1 MESTNATM
9 ILVREGFTAENAD
22 LLRNE
27 TLFHNANGYIGVR
40 GCWEEGYPHGYDT
53 IRGQYING
61 YYNSYPIQPEEWHIG
76 FLREKHTMVNTFDTQ
91 TINLEI
97 DGEPV
102 DLFTGKVL
110 SFRRTL
116 DMKKGITRREF
127 RWESPEGRILEAEI
141 TRMTS
146 FEMLPLFTIE
156 YRVRAVNFTGKLT
169 VQSAQEGNVSN
180 YFNQKD
186 SRVAGEK
193 RHHIDVQRVEMLPD
207 ETGLLVSSTTNSG
220 LESACAVRHQVS
232 VECEKQFHTS
242 DTRIDYFMTMPLK
255 QGEEVCV
262 TKYTVMCDVRRYEQ
276 PAESAVS
283 LLEQAV
289 SRGLAYWY
297 MRQTEYLDDF
307 WNRSAIV
314 LDGDEEL
321 NLSLN
326 FSLYGLLQSAGK
338 DGKSNIG
345 AKGLSGEGYM
355 GHYFWD
361 TEMYMLPFF
370 SLTQPELA
378 KKLLGYRYSILNAAR
393 DNARRMGHPVGALF
407 PWRTINGKECSYYYP
422 AGGAQYHINGD
433 ISYAVIQYFLLTG
446 DWDYMRQQGA
456 EILFETARVW
466 YDLGNFCDGRFEIH
480 DVTGPDEYTCIVSNN
495 YYTNVSAQYNLRW
508 AKMVYEHLKKE
519 NQLADLEKRIGITE
533 QEIEGFA
540 KAAKQM
546 YLVYDAKRDITPQ
559 DDSFLRKKR
568 WELDTIPEG
577 QGPLMQH
584 NFLYHIYRYQI
595 CKQADAVLAHFLFE
609 DAQKLSTMRNS
620 FEYYE
625 KITTHD
631 SSLSRCIFSIMA
643 SKLQMEEKAYD
654 YFSFSSKTDL
664 LDTQKNTKDGIH
676 TACMGGTYMA
686 IVFGFLGLRIKDRGF
701 FFTPRIPKQWKS
713 CTLRL
718 VLRDRLIE
726 VSADANACRFTL
738 LKGAPITLYVYGK
751 AYKLNTELYVGRE
764 EDK

>member
-61 YYNSYPIQPEEWHIG
+61 YYNSYPIQTEEWHVG

-127 RWESPEGRILEAEI
+127 RWESPEGRILEVEI

-283 LLEQAV
+283 LLEQAE

-297 MRQTEYLDDF
+297 MRQT
-307 WNRSAIV
+307 
-314 LDGDEEL
+314 
-321 NLSLN
+321 
-326 FSLYGLLQSAGK
+326 
-338 DGKSNIG
+338 
-345 AKGLSGEGYM
+345 
-355 GHYFWD
+355 
-361 TEMYMLPFF
+361 
-370 SLTQPELA
+370 
-378 KKLLGYRYSILNAAR
+378 
-393 DNARRMGHPVGALF
+393 
-407 PWRTINGKECSYYYP
+407 
-422 AGGAQYHINGD
+422 
-433 ISYAVIQYFLLTG
+433 
-446 DWDYMRQQGA
+446 
-456 EILFETARVW
+456 
-466 YDLGNFCDGRFEIH
+466 
-480 DVTGPDEYTCIVSNN
+480 
-495 YYTNVSAQYNLRW
+495 
-508 AKMVYEHLKKE
+508 
-519 NQLADLEKRIGITE
+519 
-533 QEIEGFA
+533 
-540 KAAKQM
+540 
-546 YLVYDAKRDITPQ
+546 
-559 DDSFLRKKR
+559 
-568 WELDTIPEG
+568 
-577 QGPLMQH
+577 
-584 NFLYHIYRYQI
+584 
-595 CKQADAVLAHFLFE
+595 
-609 DAQKLSTMRNS
+609 
-620 FEYYE
+620 
-625 KITTHD
+625 
-631 SSLSRCIFSIMA
+631 
-643 SKLQMEEKAYD
+643 
-654 YFSFSSKTDL
+654 
-664 LDTQKNTKDGIH
+664 
-676 TACMGGTYMA
+676 
-686 IVFGFLGLRIKDRGF
+686 
-701 FFTPRIPKQWKS
+701 
-713 CTLRL
+713 
-718 VLRDRLIE
+718 
-726 VSADANACRFTL
+726 
-738 LKGAPITLYVYGK
+738 
-751 AYKLNTELYVGRE
+751 
-764 EDK
+764 